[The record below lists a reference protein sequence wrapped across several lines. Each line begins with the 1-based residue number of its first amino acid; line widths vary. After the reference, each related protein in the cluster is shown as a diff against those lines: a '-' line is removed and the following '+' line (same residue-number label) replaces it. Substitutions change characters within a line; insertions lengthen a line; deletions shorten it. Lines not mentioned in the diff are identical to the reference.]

1 MLQLWA
7 RLSPHHRHV
16 LAGLV
21 RGEDSEA
28 DSEAGGGEAR
38 HQHGDDGA
46 HAGRGLGGARHEEGE
61 GDVLYPA
68 QYETLGVVSGDVEPH
83 FGPAEE
89 EGGGPGPQSGLVAEH
104 SDSTRCSEQEPQS
117 HPVFAGLSHRPVAVP
132 GEVRK

>member
-1 MLQLWA
+1 MLELRA

-61 GDVLYPA
+61 GDVLYPT
-68 QYETLGVVSGDVEPH
+68 QYETLGVVSGDVPLFTLLSTCTDGKMKNSRVVFQDLLENLNVIEKWKH
-83 FGPAEE
+83 
-89 EGGGPGPQSGLVAEH
+89 LVFHIEY
-104 SDSTRCSEQEPQS
+104 SY
-117 HPVFAGLSHRPVAVP
+117 
-132 GEVRK
+132 